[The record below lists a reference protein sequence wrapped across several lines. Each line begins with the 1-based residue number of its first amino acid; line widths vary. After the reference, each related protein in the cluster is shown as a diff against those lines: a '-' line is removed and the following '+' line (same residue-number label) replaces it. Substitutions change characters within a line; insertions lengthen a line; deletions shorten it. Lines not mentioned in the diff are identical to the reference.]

1 MSHYLIDVVIS
12 SSCFHFT
19 TYISMLPRRVLK
31 LLLGLLIGFWLGL
44 ILGFAAS
51 MALWYFLPTQ
61 WLVNGLADRK
71 VRHEALLAGR
81 QCKVNI
87 SHDHLFGSPR
97 SFVEHCGL
105 TVTSVTD
112 ILKSTTLQ
120 NIPWRSVF
128 AGQMVVYMQGQACI
142 EVAQR
147 LNYLDMGRLGFE
159 GYCMR
164 FEGSHKHWA
173 VSAKS
178 YPSLITG
185 VLR

>member
-1 MSHYLIDVVIS
+1 MQGKYFPKS
-12 SSCFHFT
+12 SLRIPSRL
-19 TYISMLPRRVLK
+19 YGE
-31 LLLGLLIGFWLGL
+31 LLL
-44 ILGFAAS
+44 
-51 MALWYFLPTQ
+51 
-61 WLVNGLADRK
+61 
-71 VRHEALLAGR
+71 
-81 QCKVNI
+81 
-87 SHDHLFGSPR
+87 
-97 SFVEHCGL
+97 
-105 TVTSVTD
+105 TVASVTD